1 MGTLL
6 SQWYL
11 FNLHGWGS
19 NSSDTLLESTSKTMR
34 KLCIVNAISIL
45 VNLSLSIPNSYHS
58 NTLSTFSEIGKQVS
72 NVTTYKIFTHQK

>member
-1 MGTLL
+1 
-6 SQWYL
+6 
-11 FNLHGWGS
+11 
-19 NSSDTLLESTSKTMR
+19 MR
-34 KLCIVNAISIL
+34 ELCIVNAVSIL